1 MDPPPECE
9 GRDGR
14 TLVWGALGS
23 RSSAILDLDD
33 DGDLDIVTNDFGS
46 EPMVLIS
53 DLARTKPDLRYLK
66 IRLVGGASN
75 RDGLGA
81 TVTVKADSR
90 VYHRTH
96 DGKSGYLSQGSLPST
111 SGWANRRSSTQVE
124 VRWPSGR
131 TQVVPGPIKIN
142 SILKVQEP

>member
-1 MDPPPECE
+1 
-9 GRDGR
+9 
-14 TLVWGALGS
+14 
-23 RSSAILDLDD
+23 
-33 DGDLDIVTNDFGS
+33 
-46 EPMVLIS
+46 MVLIS

-66 IRLVGGASN
+66 IILVGGASN

-96 DGKSGYLSQGSLPST
+96 DGKSGYLAQGLYPLYF
-111 SGWANRRSSTQVE
+111 GLGEAQVVDQVE